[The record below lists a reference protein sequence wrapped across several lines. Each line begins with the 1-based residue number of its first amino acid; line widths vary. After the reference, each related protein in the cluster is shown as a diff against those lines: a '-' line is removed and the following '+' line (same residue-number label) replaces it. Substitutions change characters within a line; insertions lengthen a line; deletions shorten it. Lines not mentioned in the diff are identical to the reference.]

1 MAKNKKQKTNIADL
15 VALDNAYG
23 RKLDTKRVL
32 KIAMVPAFYML
43 VIFTMFK
50 FNIWLSIAGFIA
62 GYLFGYLYKMPRE
75 IKQDYVMD
83 GYAER
88 NRSINLLTQNLMDNN
103 KTIIQAIQVAKSRAN
118 GEFKQDLSRL
128 EAIILNHASSL
139 DVHNAF
145 QTIADKYKDD
155 VIFGLFIEQL
165 ETAIYDGR
173 QPGSEGSS
181 VFKNIKNQHNAFFN
195 EYKGFYGD
203 RKNALKENHFML
215 NAVIALGIMVSMS
228 AVFMSQPDAQTP
240 IKQQNVQA
248 KIADYR
254 DQASKHTSKAQN
266 IQSQI
271 VDGTTD
277 DGNKKPKMTKYQVA
291 QLTSEKDAEQASADK
306 LTAKA
311 DKLDKKDR
319 ATKYKKDSSFD
330 RFKAG
335 FNKYGKYF
343 FKATTGTVT
352 FVMFAFAIILIELK
366 FYKQFY
372 DDSVSTI

>member
-128 EAIILNHASSL
+128 EAIILNHESSL

-145 QTIADKYKDD
+145 QNIAEKYKED

-173 QPGSEGSS
+173 QPGREGSS

-195 EYKGFYGD
+195 EYKGFYSD

-215 NAVIALGIMVSMS
+215 NAVIALGIMVSMA

-254 DQASKHTSKAQN
+254 DQASKHISKAQN

-277 DGNKKPKMTKYQVA
+277 DGNKKPKLTTYQVA
-291 QLTSEKDAEQASADK
+291 QLNSEKDAEKAAADE

-311 DKLDKKDR
+311 DKLDKKDK
-319 ATKYKKDSSFD
+319 ATKYKKDSSFE

-343 FKATTGTVT
+343 FKATTGTAT
-352 FVMFAFAIILIELK
+352 FVMFSVAIVLIELK